1 MALEE
6 EHLAAFIVVIE
17 ENFKLESCNDDSF
30 LKQTYK
36 LTKKLE
42 RNYGV
47 SCLLGVF
54 LLSEVLEGLKK
65 AKLNTML
72 LSSSFKDPNKEKR
85 QRDEIT
91 THCL

>member
-6 EHLAAFIVVIE
+6 EHLTAFIVVIE
-17 ENFKLESCNDDSF
+17 ENFKLEACNDDSS

-36 LTKKLE
+36 PTKKFE
-42 RNYGV
+42 RNCGV

-65 AKLNTML
+65 AKLNTKL
-72 LSSSFKDPNKEKR
+72 LSSSFKDPNKGKR